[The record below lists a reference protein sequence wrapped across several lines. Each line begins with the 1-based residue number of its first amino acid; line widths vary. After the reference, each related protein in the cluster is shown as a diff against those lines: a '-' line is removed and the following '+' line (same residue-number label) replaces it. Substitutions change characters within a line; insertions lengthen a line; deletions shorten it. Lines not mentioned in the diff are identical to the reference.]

1 MSCESP
7 RLDPN
12 WSDPNERA
20 ADLRRYRLASYFN
33 GYQQRLCGQQDSAA
47 VFCEWPRVDT
57 VVDEQI
63 NLTRLVVGA
72 TNHFA
77 TNSFEA
83 ARQAA
88 LKKATDTVLSH
99 TPPTSPDYF

>member
-1 MSCESP
+1 M
-7 RLDPN
+7 
-12 WSDPNERA
+12 
-20 ADLRRYRLASYFN
+20 DLRRYRLASYFN

-99 TPPTSPDYF
+99 PTHVARLLLGRWLSRSCSKSPPRRDPD